1 MTKLDEFIKE
11 FKPKVPSVTIGR
23 TFYFDE
29 SNNIKKGIIGF
40 DKDNNNDL
48 ENLYF
53 VLGGIALSKSLDFE
67 GLLKYVGGR
76 QEPKDAKF
84 EYFSFHKT
92 DFIEALKQKRLKLF
106 FEYLLNNSIMIH
118 FTVEHFMHLAMVDIL
133 DSLIEEKDANQ
144 FAAFYYYQELQSDM
158 TEVLFADYERTHS
171 FLCKFDY
178 PNVPKER
185 ANEFINELYQIYTDN
200 LAYFNL
206 DGEVGFTKELLRQII
221 KAKRNKKNLYFLEEN
236 KPFIIYEDI
245 HQTRLS
251 RTIEIDDRKIFDN
264 ESSVIEYISSIDPD
278 YETKLNMTFVD
289 SKNSREIQVSDVICG
304 FVARLYNFLSHNS
317 YSDIAKYI
325 YSLGKD
331 SNELKTLKLFSELMT
346 ISNNES
352 EVMFKKVTPL
362 FIERKFTFI
371 IMLINKR

>member
-11 FKPKVPSVTIGR
+11 FKPKVPSITIGR

-53 VLGGIALSKSLDFE
+53 VLGGIALSKSLDFD

-118 FTVEHFMHLAMVDIL
+118 FTVEHFMHLTMVDIL

-144 FAAFYYYQELQSDM
+144 FAVFCYYKELQSDM

-171 FLCKFDY
+171 FLCEFDY

-264 ESSVIEYISSIDPD
+264 ESSVIEYISSIDSD

-352 EVMFKKVTPL
+352 EVMFKKATPL

-371 IMLINKR
+371 ILLIDKR

>member
-92 DFIEALKQKRLKLF
+92 YFIEALKQKRLKLF